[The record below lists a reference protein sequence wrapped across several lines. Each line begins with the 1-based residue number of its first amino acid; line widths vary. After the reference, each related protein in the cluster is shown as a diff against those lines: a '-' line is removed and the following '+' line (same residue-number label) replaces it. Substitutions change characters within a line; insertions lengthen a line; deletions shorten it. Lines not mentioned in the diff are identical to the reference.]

1 MQPFKY
7 KPKLNAGKLNRR
19 ITVQKKV
26 PGPKDEGG
34 YPTED
39 VWVDVVTLYAS
50 REPLRGRE
58 FFAAAAAQ
66 AENTVRYK
74 IRYGPAIAADMR
86 FIDLKDNRIYY
97 LKGAPLDDVWGDRT
111 ETHLMATEE
120 LANG

>member
-1 MQPFKY
+1 MRP
-7 KPKLNAGKLNRR
+7 GKLNRR

-26 PGPKDEGG
+26 PGPKDAGG
-34 YPTED
+34 YPTAEIWEE
-39 VWVDVVTLYAS
+39 VFTLYAS

-58 FFAAAAAQ
+58 FFAAVAVQ

-74 IRYGPAIAADMR
+74 IRYGPVITADMR

-97 LKGAPLDDVWGDRT
+97 LIGSPLDDVGGSRT

-120 LANG
+120 LTNG